1 MEQSDIN
8 LVNQIQICDEHLAIT
23 VCQIA
28 SEIFISEYGTNTTVL
43 DDHGH
48 HSKKYADQDQIELFW
63 YLWFGMIE
71 NQHPSGKMA
80 KIDQIN
86 AQEEKGDWRW
96 WQQKASGLEMM
107 RKKVHILS
115 KYLNKGQWDSK

>member
-1 MEQSDIN
+1 MEQSEIN

-28 SEIFISEYGTNTTVL
+28 SEIFTSEYGTNTTVF

-48 HSKKYADQDQIELFW
+48 HSKKYADQDQIEFFW
-63 YLWFGMIE
+63 YPWFGIIE

-86 AQEEKGDWRW
+86 A
-96 WQQKASGLEMM
+96 
-107 RKKVHILS
+107 
-115 KYLNKGQWDSK
+115 